1 MEILVIAAIGALVG
15 YLIGKP
21 KGRAGDGAILGGLF
35 GPIGWLIIAC
45 GRSEGMRKCPYCA
58 EEVKSE
64 AIACRFCSRDL
75 QPVPKAPPLRRK
87 ANVVLATVLIAV
99 VVAGGIIASICGRLQ
114 ADMSQVKAPEHY
126 HYQNGVLV
134 SDNR

>member
-21 KGRAGDGAILGGLF
+21 KGRAGDGAVLGGLF

-64 AIACRFCSRDL
+64 ASVCRFCSRDL
-75 QPVPKAPPLRRK
+75 PALPIKPIKPPVSAKRQA
-87 ANVVLATVLIAV
+87 AVTIA
-99 VVAGGIIASICGRLQ
+99 I
-114 ADMSQVKAPEHY
+114 
-126 HYQNGVLV
+126 
-134 SDNR
+134 